1 MDMAVLKMNK
11 IFVIKDKNN
20 IITGKSLGFKKKRI
34 FSRWWKKKIIS
45 LIDYRNSIVVE
56 CKSLKT
62 YSFSTLVVLKTVF

>member
-20 IITGKSLGFKKKRI
+20 IVTGKTLGFKKKE
-34 FSRWWKKKIIS
+34 FFLGGEKKIIP

-56 CKSLKT
+56 CKSLVIFFFNFSSPKT
-62 YSFSTLVVLKTVF
+62 GF